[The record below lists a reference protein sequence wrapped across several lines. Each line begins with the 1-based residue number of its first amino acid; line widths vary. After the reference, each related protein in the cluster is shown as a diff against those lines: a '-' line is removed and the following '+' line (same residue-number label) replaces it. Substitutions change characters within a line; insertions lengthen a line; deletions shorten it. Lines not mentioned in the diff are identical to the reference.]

1 MRQPHATIMERLIHY
16 VWKHRILPM
25 NHLLTTDGQPLEV
38 VDSGLH
44 NSNAGPDFFNAKVRI
59 GDTMWAGNVEVH
71 LRSSDWHRHGH
82 DSDPAYNNVVLHVVC
97 EADCEVVTQN
107 LRHPAQLQLA
117 IPEILRQDYERLFSV
132 DRYPRCHSIIPKL
145 DTFLIHSWMD
155 TLLQERICQRS
166 QRVMEHLQATDGD
179 WEKALFMT
187 LARNFGFGLNGDAFQ
202 VWAQLLPLQR
212 IGKHR
217 DDLLQI
223 EAIFLGLAGLLERG
237 KEQADEYCELL
248 RREFAYQQRLFQL
261 PEPMPAHQWKYL
273 RLRPQNFPHIRLCQ
287 LAWMYSQ
294 RKLTLSAL
302 MDAVQDEKPVQAL
315 MQVLCGETSEYWTRH
330 IVFGKEIQKQRKL
343 SLSKTTRNL
352 LIINTV
358 VPVLYAHA
366 TAHNNATLAERLFEI
381 LRQLPAEDNHI
392 LRLWQECGISVDSAA
407 DSQALIHL
415 KNEYC
420 DRHDC
425 LRCRFG
431 YEYMTKK

>member
-1 MRQPHATIMERLIHY
+1 MEQLLHY

-59 GDTMWAGNVEVH
+59 GDTTWAGNVEMH

-97 EADCEVVTQN
+97 DADCDVVTQN
-107 LRHPAQLQLA
+107 ARRPAQLQLA
-117 IPEILRQDYERLFSV
+117 IPETLRQDYERLLTI
-132 DRYPRCHSIIPKL
+132 DRYPRCYTVIPKL

-155 TLLQERICQRS
+155 TLLQERIRQRS
-166 QRVMEHLQATDGD
+166 QRVTEHLQALDGD

-202 VWAQLLPLQR
+202 AWAQLLPLQR

-217 DDLLQI
+217 DDLFQI
-223 EAIFLGLAGLLERG
+223 EAIFLGLAGMLERG
-237 KEQADEYCELL
+237 EEQTDEYCERL

-261 PEPMPAHQWKYL
+261 PEPMPVHQWKYL

-287 LAWMYSQ
+287 LAWMYS
-294 RKLTLSAL
+294 RGKLTLSAL
-302 MDAVQDEKPVQAL
+302 MDAVQDERPVQAL
-315 MQVLCGETSEYWTRH
+315 MQVLCGETSDYWTRH
-330 IVFGKEIQKQRKL
+330 IVFGKETQKQRKL
-343 SLSKTTRNL
+343 SLSKATRQL

-366 TAHNNATLAERLFEI
+366 TAHGNTALAERLFEI
-381 LRQLPAEDNHI
+381 LRRLPAEDNHI
-392 LRLWQECGISVDSAA
+392 LRLWQECGIRVDSAA

>member
-1 MRQPHATIMERLIHY
+1 MEQLLQY

-38 VDSGLH
+38 LDSGLQ
-44 NSNAGPDFFNAKVRI
+44 NANAGPDFFNAKVRI

-71 LRSSDWHRHGH
+71 LRSGDWHRHGH

-97 EADCEVVTQN
+97 EADCEVTTQN
-107 LRHPAQLQLA
+107 ARRPAQLQLA
-117 IPEILRQDYERLFSV
+117 IPETLRQDYERLLSV
-132 DRYPRCHSIIPKL
+132 DRYPRCYTVIPKL
-145 DTFLIHSWMD
+145 DTFLVHSWMD
-155 TLLQERICQRS
+155 ALLQERIRQRS
-166 QRVMEHLQATDGD
+166 QRVTEHLQALDGD

-187 LARNFGFGLNGDAFQ
+187 LARNFGFGLNGEAFQ
-202 VWAQLLPLQR
+202 AWAQLLPLQR

-217 DDLLQI
+217 DDLFQI
-223 EAIFLGLAGLLERG
+223 EAIFLGLAGMLGCEE
-237 KEQADEYCELL
+237 EQTDEYHARLQ
-248 RREFAYQQRLFQL
+248 REFAYQQRLFLL

-287 LAWMYSQ
+287 LAWMYS
-294 RKLTLSAL
+294 RGGLTLSAL
-302 MDAVQDEKPVQAL
+302 MDAVQEERPVQAL
-315 MQVLCGETSEYWTRH
+315 MQVLHGETSDYWTRH
-330 IVFGKEIQKQRKL
+330 IMFGKPTQKQRKL
-343 SLSKTTRNL
+343 SLSKATRQL

-366 TAHNNATLAERLFEI
+366 TAHGNAALAERLLEI
-381 LRQLPAEDNHI
+381 LRRLPAEDNHI
-392 LRLWQECGISVDSAA
+392 LRLWQECGITVDSAA